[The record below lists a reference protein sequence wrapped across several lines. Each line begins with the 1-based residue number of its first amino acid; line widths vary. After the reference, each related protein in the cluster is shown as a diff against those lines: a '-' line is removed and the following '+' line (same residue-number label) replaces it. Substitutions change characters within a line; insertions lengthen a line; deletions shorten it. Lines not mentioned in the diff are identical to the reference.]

1 MCGNLTGSEPE
12 YSFRYRGTSSKVYV
26 FEAPIDLMS
35 YITLHSDDW
44 QQHSYI
50 ALMGVSGKAL
60 MHCLNEREDIL
71 TVVFCLDNDE
81 AGQKAIERLT
91 AEIQSLE
98 QYYQIEIDQSIAKD
112 WNEDL
117 QQMCERTI
125 QAQELTL

>member
-1 MCGNLTGSEPE
+1 
-12 YSFRYRGTSSKVYV
+12 VYV

-35 YITLHSDDW
+35 YITLHPDDW

-71 TVVFCLDNDE
+71 TAVFCLDNDE
-81 AGQKAIERLT
+81 AGQKAIKRLI

-98 QYYQIEIDQSIAKD
+98 RRYRIEIDQSIAKD

-117 QQMCERTI
+117 QQMCERAI

>member
-1 MCGNLTGSEPE
+1 
-12 YSFRYRGTSSKVYV
+12 
-26 FEAPIDLMS
+26 
-35 YITLHSDDW
+35 
-44 QQHSYI
+44 
-50 ALMGVSGKAL
+50 

>member
-1 MCGNLTGSEPE
+1 M
-12 YSFRYRGTSSKVYV
+12 
-26 FEAPIDLMS
+26 MS
-35 YITLHSDDW
+35 YITLHSDGW

-81 AGQKAIERLT
+81 AGKKAIERLT

-98 QYYQIEIDQSIAKD
+98 RRYQIEIDQSVAKD

-125 QAQELTL
+125 QSQELTL

>member
-1 MCGNLTGSEPE
+1 M
-12 YSFRYRGTSSKVYV
+12 
-26 FEAPIDLMS
+26 FEAPIDLLS
-35 YITLHSDDW
+35 YITLHPNDW
-44 QQHSYI
+44 QHHSYI

-60 MHCLNEREDIL
+60 LRCLNEREDIL

-81 AGQKAIERLT
+81 AGKKAIERLT
-91 AEIQSLE
+91 AEIQSME
-98 QYYQIEIDQSIAKD
+98 QCYRIEIDQSIAKD